1 MPRDVGVAVIG
12 AGGAAQVVH
21 LPILK
26 RLPDLQVHAIVD
38 PGIDKAE
45 TIAERF
51 GVETVLGDVRELE
64 GRSEIAAAVV
74 CTPNHTHEQVVLAC
88 LDLGLHVLCERPLA
102 ISSASAERML
112 DAAAEAERQLMVA
125 MNERFR
131 YDARAIR
138 QFVLNEELGDIF
150 FVRAS
155 WLNRRARR
163 PRRGWRRN
171 PAESGGGVLMD
182 LGVQA
187 VDLALWTLGYPDVE
201 RVSARFHQ
209 RGEVED
215 SAAALLSLENGTTVS
230 AEATWELMEDRDRQ
244 SLHVLGTEGSASLSP
259 FRVLRELETG
269 LTDVTPPIDVPPGS
283 VYTAAYRQ
291 EWAYFLR
298 RVRGERP
305 RRSEREQIHLLE
317 VLEACYRSAE
327 EGREVEV

>member
-1 MPRDVGVAVIG
+1 MARDVGVAVIG

-26 RLPDLQVHAIVD
+26 RLPDLEIRAIVD
-38 PGIDKAE
+38 PRTDMAE

-51 GVETVLGDVRELE
+51 GVECVLEQVAALGDRA
-64 GRSEIAAAVV
+64 GIDAAVV
-74 CTPNHTHEQVVLAC
+74 CTPNHTHEEVVLGC
-88 LDLGLHVLCERPLA
+88 LDAGFHVLCERPL
-102 ISSASAERML
+102 STTSASAERML
-112 DAAAEAERQLMVA
+112 DAAEAADRQLMVA

-131 YDARAIR
+131 YDARTIR
-138 QFVLNEELGDIF
+138 QFVLNDELGEVF

-163 PRRGWRRN
+163 PRSGWRRSLRE
-171 PAESGGGVLMD
+171 AGGGVLMD

-187 VDLALWTLGYPDVE
+187 VDLALWILGYPRVE
-201 RVSARFHQ
+201 RVAARLHK

-215 SAAALLSLENGTTVS
+215 SAVALLSLKDGTTVS
-230 AEATWELMEDRDRQ
+230 AEATWELMEERDRQ
-244 SLHVLGTEGSASLSP
+244 GLHVLGTGGSASLSP

-305 RRSEREQIHLLE
+305 RRSEREQIHLME

-327 EGREVEV
+327 EEREVEV

>member
-1 MPRDVGVAVIG
+1 MARDVGVAVIG

-21 LPILK
+21 MPILT
-26 RLPDLQVHAIVD
+26 RLPDLEIRAIVD
-38 PGIDKAE
+38 LRTDMAE

-51 GVETVLGDVRELE
+51 GVETVLGDVRDLAEHP
-64 GRSEIAAAVV
+64 GIDAAVV
-74 CTPNHTHEQVVLAC
+74 CTPNHTHEEVVLAC

-102 ISSASAERML
+102 ISSASAGRML
-112 DAAAEAERQLMVA
+112 DAAEEADRQLMVA

-131 YDARAIR
+131 YDARTIR
-138 QFVLNEELGDIF
+138 QFVLNDELGEVF

-163 PRRGWRRN
+163 PRKGWRRDK
-171 PAESGGGVLMD
+171 AAAGGGVLMD

-187 VDLALWTLGYPDVE
+187 VDLALWTLGYPPVE
-201 RVSARFHQ
+201 RVSARLHQ

-215 SAAALLSLENGTTVS
+215 SAVALLSLEDGTTVS
-230 AEATWELMEDRDRQ
+230 AEATWELMEERDRQ
-244 SLHVLGTEGSASLSP
+244 SLHVLGTGGSASLSP
-259 FRVLRELETG
+259 FRVLRKMETG
-269 LTDVTPPIDVPPGS
+269 LTDVTPPVDVPPGS

-305 RRSEREQIHLLE
+305 RHSEREQVHLLR

-327 EGREVEV
+327 EEREVEV